1 MDEWSPPSVDSLA
14 VLHGH
19 LPPHAQGL
27 RSHRALAPP
36 EQQAVLDL
44 LHCERFMDKAPPQ
57 VWAELLDEGLYFCSL
72 STMYRILKAH
82 EEVRERRNQ
91 LRHPNHP
98 APRLVATAPN
108 QVWSWDITKMAG
120 ACQVDVLLSLRAPG
134 HLQPLC
140 RRLDG
145 RTPGIRGAGQVPHRG
160 EL

>member
-1 MDEWSPPSVDSLA
+1 MHFWRMDEWSPPSVDSLA

-44 LHCERFMDKAPPQ
+44 LYCERFMDKAPPQ

-98 APRLVATAPN
+98 APRLVANSA
-108 QVWSWDITKMAG
+108 
-120 ACQVDVLLSLRAPG
+120 
-134 HLQPLC
+134 
-140 RRLDG
+140 
-145 RTPGIRGAGQVPHRG
+145 
-160 EL
+160 